1 MKTIKI
7 LRTYLKYTSNAL
19 TYSIK
24 FYTQNM
30 VGKVF
35 SLNLFLMYIRRLNFY
50 QTTVDVMK
58 KLNLVIFHKD
68 VATYFRVH
76 VSIYVTSHDEPLQC
90 LLPILYLTQ

>member
-7 LRTYLKYTSNAL
+7 FNLHETLLIYLKYTSNAL
-19 TYSIK
+19 TYSMK

-58 KLNLVIFHKD
+58 KIELGH
-68 VATYFRVH
+68 
-76 VSIYVTSHDEPLQC
+76 
-90 LLPILYLTQ
+90 LP